1 MISQLIRTK
10 GRLQEGSSLGS
21 LQRFVQRLVHAFER
35 ARGDYKPLEGETKL
49 VTQQAFAAWSQE
61 GSKPPASH
69 MYPLGPP
76 SSLGLNSASQG
87 GGVPQSD
94 QIIGVMG
101 EPTLTCGK
109 NSQVRRVVH

>member
-21 LQRFVQRLVHAFER
+21 LQRFVQRLVHASER
-35 ARGDYKPLEGETKL
+35 AGGDYKPLEGETKL

-61 GSKPPASH
+61 GSKPPASQ
-69 MYPLGPP
+69 MYPC
-76 SSLGLNSASQG
+76 GLNSASQG
-87 GGVPQSD
+87 GGVPLSD